1 MNIIKL
7 KDEIMPETSPH
18 AEYFNKHLKGK
29 YAYWVQMR
37 YIVSFDHMRH
47 EGYVACEEDITK
59 LLQREDG
66 SWPKPYGAPA
76 LDVYDADV
84 IRYVD
89 SCETDRINNTI
100 EFRLKNSYSP
110 DNDITIDELKMFR
123 TWLAGELL
131 KMDQTELGEQK
142 TSYFTFAETQVIKY
156 YANNMYDDIVK
167 ILNEFGQPTTP
178 FVTLTQS
185 SCGCHSSSDLSSL
198 YTNTDIISCS
208 PLNIYK
214 KNIYN
219 KMVDMFSKYGFWTQ
233 WAPEFIN
240 EFKKYIDNI
249 IRCNFTLSQSEWT
262 TEFNDCTC
270 QGKSEQDKYIEILKR
285 LSLSLGYI
293 KDNQVIGHKNYIND
307 ALYDWASL
315 LYEKMY
321 W

>member
-7 KDEIMPETSPH
+7 KDEIMPESLPYS
-18 AEYFNKHLKGK
+18 EYFNKHLKGK

-66 SWPKPYGAPA
+66 TWPKPYGAPA
-76 LDVYDADV
+76 LDVYDGDV
-84 IRYVD
+84 IKYVD

-110 DNDITIDELKMFR
+110 DDDITVDELKQFR

-142 TSYFTFAETQVIKY
+142 NSYFTFAETQVIKY

-167 ILNEFGQPTTP
+167 TLNEFGQISTTLY
-178 FVTLTQS
+178 TTQS
-185 SCGCHSSSDLSSL
+185 TCGCHSSTDLSSL
-198 YTNTDIISCS
+198 YTADMSSCS

-219 KMVDMFSKYGFWTQ
+219 KMVDMFSKYTFWIQ

-262 TEFNDCTC
+262 TAFNDCGC
-270 QGKSEQDKYIEILKR
+270 VSKSEQEKYIEILKR

-293 KDNQVIGHKNYIND
+293 KDGQTSGHKNYIND
-307 ALYDWASL
+307 ALYDWSSL
-315 LYEKMY
+315 LYENMY